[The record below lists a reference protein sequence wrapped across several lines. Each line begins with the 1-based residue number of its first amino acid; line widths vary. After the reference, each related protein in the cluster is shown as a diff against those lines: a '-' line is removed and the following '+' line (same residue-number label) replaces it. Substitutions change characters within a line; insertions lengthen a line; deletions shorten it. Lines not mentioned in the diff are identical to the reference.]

1 MKLYVANEKND
12 ITDNQTIHT
21 RNSPFIN
28 IFQIIKKNCKRGK
41 GFEQTFHQRGYKFGK
56 YAHEM
61 MFKIISH

>member
-1 MKLYVANEKND
+1 MKRMTLL
-12 ITDNQTIHT
+12 DNQTIYK

-28 IFQIIKKNCKRGK
+28 IFQIIKKKNNNYERGK